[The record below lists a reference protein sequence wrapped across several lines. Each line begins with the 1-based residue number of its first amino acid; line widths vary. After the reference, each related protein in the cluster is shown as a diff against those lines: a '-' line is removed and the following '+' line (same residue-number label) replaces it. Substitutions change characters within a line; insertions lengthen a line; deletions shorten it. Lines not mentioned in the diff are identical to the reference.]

1 MMTIGPELKNRKK
14 SLIIPIFIMN
24 SGCPHRCVFCNQE
37 ITAGRFP
44 TKITE
49 EHFNAQVNA
58 YLKWN
63 KTKAEKVEIAFYGGS
78 FTGIDP
84 DYQSRL
90 LHMADS
96 FIAEGV
102 VDSIRVSTRPDY
114 ISEER
119 LSFLKKYKVSTVEIG
134 AESFVDKVL
143 ESSGRGHDADAI
155 VNAMKLLKE
164 KGFTTGLHLMAGL
177 PKDTKEGFMY
187 SVEKVIDLKPD
198 MARIH
203 PVIVFKET
211 DLAKK
216 YVAGEYRP
224 LELSEAV
231 ELCSLA
237 WEKLSREGIRVI
249 RMGVHITPDME
260 QEGIILA
267 GPVHPAFGSLVMSR
281 IFYHYT
287 LKGLMDLSGD
297 PGELIFILSERDV
310 SSFRGL
316 HNENVE
322 KIKKVYPFAKFN
334 IISKPD
340 QPSGAIKLKTDS
352 GLSMNIQLPGFN

>member
-1 MMTIGPELKNRKK
+1 
-14 SLIIPIFIMN
+14 MN
-24 SGCPHRCVFCNQE
+24 SGCPHRCAFCNQE
-37 ITAGRFP
+37 FTAGRFP

-49 EHFNAQVNA
+49 EYFNAQVNA

-63 KTKAEKVEIAFYGGS
+63 KARSDKVEIAFYGGS
-78 FTGIDP
+78 FTGLDP
-84 DYQSRL
+84 DDQSRL

-119 LSFLKKYKVSTVEIG
+119 LSFLKKYKVSTVEVG
-134 AESFVDKVL
+134 AESFIDEVL
-143 ESSGRGHDADAI
+143 ESSGRGHDADSI

-164 KGFTTGLHLMAGL
+164 RSFRTGLHLMAGL

-187 SVEKVIDLKPD
+187 SIEKVIELKPD
-198 MARIH
+198 TARIH
-203 PVIVFKET
+203 PLIVFKET

-216 YVAGEYRP
+216 FVAGKYKP

-231 ELCSLA
+231 ELCSRA

-249 RMGVHITPDME
+249 RMGVQITPDME
-260 QEGIILA
+260 QEGVILA

-281 IFYHYT
+281 IFYKYT
-287 LKGLMDLSGD
+287 LNGLMNVSGD
-297 PGELIFILSERDV
+297 PGELLFILSERDV
-310 SSFRGL
+310 SSFRGW

-322 KIKKVYPFAKFN
+322 KIKNLYPHAKVN
-334 IISKPD
+334 ITSKPY
-340 QPSGAIKLKTDS
+340 QPSGAISLKTDS
-352 GLSMNIQLPGFN
+352 GLSMNIQIPGFN